1 MKILRLLAAPVVLIG
16 CASNDSEKS
25 TATRPPAPAATTAS
39 VDTETATSAPPPSS
53 ASANG
58 QPAVQ
63 AEIEIGGGQLL
74 GLAVDADSVWPI
86 SYDNGTISKVD
97 PTSNKIVAVVELGA
111 GAASALAVDGDVWVA
126 GYGQSESA
134 LYQVDAASAT
144 LTATHQVSELCC
156 DLSSGGG
163 SLWAVNPSGS
173 AVEIDLAT
181 GKTVQTIPIV
191 VDRNAHINAVYAD
204 GLLWFASD
212 TTALSRLDPA
222 SGVIDEFDV
231 GGGVPFFAR
240 DGLLWGASPT
250 TVWAVDG
257 DGQVVEHIELSRSIE
272 VISLEVHGTDVWA
285 GIRHPG
291 HVGAVQQIER
301 STARVLDEF
310 DVDIPARMVI
320 GFGSLWVTDSG
331 SNKLYRIGPLE

>member
-1 MKILRLLAAPVVLIG
+1 MLIG
-16 CASNDSEKS
+16 CASNDSETS
-25 TATRPPAPAATTAS
+25 TATQLSAPAASATS
-39 VDTETATSAPPPSS
+39 VDIATAASDLPTSV
-53 ASANG
+53 ASATG
-58 QPAVQ
+58 QPGVQ

-74 GLAVDADSVWPI
+74 GLAADADSVWPI

-97 PTSNKIVAVVELGA
+97 PASNKIAAVVDLGA

-144 LTATHQVSELCC
+144 LTATHQAGELCC
-156 DLSSGGG
+156 DLSSGEG
-163 SLWAVNPSGS
+163 SLWAVNPAGS

-212 TTALSRLDPA
+212 TTALSRLDPQ
-222 SGVIDEFDV
+222 SGVIDQFDV
-231 GGGVPFFAR
+231 GGGVPFLAR

-257 DGQVVEHIELSRSIE
+257 DGQVVEHIDLSRSIE
-272 VISLEVHGTDVWA
+272 VISLEVHGSDVWA

-291 HVGAVQQIER
+291 HVGAVQQIDR
-301 STARVLDEF
+301 SSARVLNEF
-310 DVDIPARMVI
+310 HVDIPARMVI

-331 SNKLYRIGPLE
+331 SNKLYRIGPLD